1 MKNIVGKLFLFS
13 SPFLLALCLELF
25 VLPIDAFTFRVW
37 EALNVRKFRSFLPG
51 EFYPNREIVK
61 VEEGDL
67 AHHTPYAVKR
77 QAIWI
82 TDRHGYR
89 KRNTDRTRHEVVIIG
104 DSLIAGS
111 GLTQEEM
118 LSEVLEARLGL
129 SVYPYAPEDVKT
141 FLRDFRFRDHPPD
154 VVILGVAERFIEGLR
169 EIKNPLLRGRISE
182 KITAEGL
189 GDRWK
194 RYWKES
200 RLVQEVG
207 VLLDRLWKRNM
218 LEYLR
223 ASLRRGIV
231 SVRRGGKSVSSEH
244 RPISFL
250 QGAAYQG
257 KDSRDEVTRA
267 AEVVKGYDELFRN
280 SGIRFVFLPIPEKE
294 SMYYER
300 LGITK
305 PLFLERLTEEL
316 EARGVETVEL
326 QRAFERAFQKG
337 MLLYRPDD
345 THWNE
350 NGVRIAAELLAER
363 VSEKRGGV
371 N

>member
-1 MKNIVGKLFLFS
+1 MKNILGKLMLFF
-13 SPFLLALCLELF
+13 SPFFLALCLELF
-25 VLPIDAFTFRVW
+25 VLPIDVFTFRVW
-37 EALNVRKFRSFLPG
+37 EALNVRKFRSFLSG

-77 QAIWI
+77 QAVWI

-111 GLTQEEM
+111 GLTQEEI

-129 SVYPYAPEDVKT
+129 SVYPYAPEGVKT

-154 VVILGVAERFIEGLR
+154 VVVLGVAERFIEDLR
-169 EIKNPLLRGRISE
+169 EIKNPSLRGWVSE
-182 KITAEGL
+182 KRATEGL

-194 RYWKES
+194 RQWKES

-207 VLLDRLWKRNM
+207 VLLGRLYKGNM
-218 LEYLR
+218 FQYLR
-223 ASLRRGIV
+223 ATLRRSIQ
-231 SVRRGGKSVSSEH
+231 SVRSGGKSVSSEH
-244 RPISFL
+244 GPIFFL
-250 QGAAYQG
+250 QGAAYRG

-267 AEVVKGYDELFRN
+267 ADVVKGYDELFRN
-280 SGIRFVFLPIPEKE
+280 SGIRFIFLPIPEKE

-300 LGITK
+300 LGISK
-305 PLFLERLTEEL
+305 PLFLEHLTAEL
-316 EARGVETVEL
+316 QARGVETVEL

-337 MLLYRPDD
+337 VLLYRPDD

-350 NGVRIAAELLAER
+350 NGVRIAADLLAER

-371 N
+371 D